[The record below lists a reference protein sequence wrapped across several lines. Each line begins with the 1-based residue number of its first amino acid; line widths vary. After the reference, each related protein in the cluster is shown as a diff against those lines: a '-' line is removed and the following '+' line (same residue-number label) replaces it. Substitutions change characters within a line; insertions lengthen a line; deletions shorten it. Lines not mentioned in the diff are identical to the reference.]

1 MFEVEILFLLVID
14 WILRTIAAGGMNGI
28 KWILLPQLDDLD
40 FDDDLVLLSY
50 NHNQMQ
56 EKTTRLATTSTS
68 TGLNFNLNKTFDTE
82 KRYRLGT
89 TYS

>member
-40 FDDDLVLLSY
+40 FDDDLVLF
-50 NHNQMQ
+50 H
-56 EKTTRLATTSTS
+56 TTTIRCRKRQLAWQLHQHQLDSIST
-68 TGLNFNLNKTFDTE
+68 
-82 KRYRLGT
+82 
-89 TYS
+89 